1 MKKFYFSII
10 CICILSCCTALF
22 SCTSEE
28 KPEPPTPDDGKD
40 TTVVTENPAIEIT
53 TQGIVEIAAEGGDYS
68 ISYAITDPMEDGR
81 IYAECPAD
89 WITGIDCSS
98 EGTVTFSAA
107 ANETEEERSATI
119 TISYSYGE
127 DGKTE
132 DSIDLVQKAG
142 EIEEPPVTGDDT
154 IGNDIDFTVLNTY
167 SDYVDGDDN
176 IMRIS
181 INLTDMEMAENRT
194 TTPPGTMLNIEA
206 YTPLDKNGRIASG
219 TYGISSSAGNN
230 LTLVPGE
237 MTEISGEKRPAGTY
251 AVNYDETGTP
261 AYGIIESGTMTVT
274 ENGGYGKYDI
284 VCDFTTAEGYRITCD
299 FSGELWIFGVPQDI
313 STLTGDYTIDFSDIV
328 AYAESWGNFYGTGGL
343 NWRLFLS
350 PSDGSGDSFQ
360 ADFVGTSLDF
370 EEGIPTGTYTVAAAE
385 VNAGIRHGKIYPGE
399 YLKGYYD
406 QASSALGGTIYLG
419 ITDGYII
426 NDVAPAIEGE
436 MKITNH
442 GDGTYTVSLDFI
454 DDHGNNWGGEWTGE
468 ISLTSLI

>member
-40 TTVVTENPAIEIT
+40 TTVVTENPAIKIT
-53 TQGIVEIAAEGGDYS
+53 TQGSMEIAAEGGDYS
-68 ISYAITDPMEDGR
+68 IGYTITDP
-81 IYAECPAD
+81 AENGQLSAACPAD
-89 WITGIDCSS
+89 WITGIDYGS
-98 EGTVTFSAA
+98 EGTVAFSAS
-107 ANETEEERSATI
+107 ANETGEERSATI
-119 TISYSYGE
+119 TISYTYGD
-127 DGKTE
+127 DGKIE
-132 DSIDLVQKAG
+132 DSIDLVQQAK
-142 EIEEPPVTGDDT
+142 EEPPVAEDGT

-167 SDYVDGDDN
+167 SDYVDGNDN

-181 INLTDMEMAENRT
+181 INLTDMEMSEDRT

-206 YTPLDKNGRIASG
+206 YTPLDKNGRIAPG
-219 TYGISSSAGNN
+219 TYGISSSAGDN

-237 MTEISGEKRPAGTY
+237 MTDISGEKRPAGTY

-385 VNAGIRHGKIYPGE
+385 VNAGIRHGSIYPGE

-426 NDVAPAIEGE
+426 NDVAPAIDGHME
-436 MKITNH
+436 ITNH
-442 GDGTYTVSLDFI
+442 GDGTYTISLDFI

-468 ISLTSLI
+468 ISLSSLI

>member
-1 MKKFYFSII
+1 MKKFYFSILG
-10 CICILSCCTALF
+10 ILACCTALF

-40 TTVVTENPAIEIT
+40 TTVVTENPAIKIT
-53 TQGIVEIAAEGGDYS
+53 TQGSMEIAAEGGDYS
-68 ISYAITDPMEDGR
+68 IGYTITDP
-81 IYAECPAD
+81 AENGQLSAACPAD
-89 WITGIDCSS
+89 WITGIDYGS
-98 EGTVTFSAA
+98 EGTVAFSAS
-107 ANETEEERSATI
+107 ANETGEERSATI
-119 TISYSYGE
+119 TISYTYGD
-127 DGKTE
+127 DGKIE
-132 DSIDLVQKAG
+132 DSIDLVQQAK
-142 EIEEPPVTGDDT
+142 EEPPVAEDGT

-167 SDYVDGDDN
+167 SDSVDGDDN

-181 INLTDMEMAENRT
+181 INLTDMEMSEDRT

-219 TYGISSSAGNN
+219 IYGISSSAGNN

-237 MTEISGEKRPAGTY
+237 MTGEKQPAGTY
-251 AVNYDETGTP
+251 AIYYDETGTP

-385 VNAGIRHGKIYPGE
+385 VNAGIRHGSIYPGE

-426 NDVAPAIEGE
+426 NDVAPAIDGHME
-436 MKITNH
+436 ITNH
-442 GDGTYTVSLDFI
+442 GDGTYTISLDFI
-454 DDHGNNWGGEWTGE
+454 NDHGNNWGGEWTGE
-468 ISLTSLI
+468 ISLSSLI